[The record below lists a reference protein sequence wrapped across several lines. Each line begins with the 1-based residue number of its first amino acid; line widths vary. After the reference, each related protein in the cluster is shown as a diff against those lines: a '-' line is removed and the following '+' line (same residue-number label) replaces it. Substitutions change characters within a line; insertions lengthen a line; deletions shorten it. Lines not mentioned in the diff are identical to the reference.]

1 MIVSPAI
8 TIKPKKIS
16 YQTIF
21 FPKNK
26 GSINEAKKAPVERQ
40 AKVMETLATLMAL
53 KKVNQCK
60 AIINPAIKNLKIICL
75 GIFVGMRLYRMYA
88 NIKNTANNILN
99 QTNGKAS
106 SEINLP
112 RIAVNPQINTIK

>member
-1 MIVSPAI
+1 
-8 TIKPKKIS
+8 
-16 YQTIF
+16 
-21 FPKNK
+21 
-26 GSINEAKKAPVERQ
+26 
-40 AKVMETLATLMAL
+40 METLATLMAL

-112 RIAVNPQINTIK
+112 RMAVNPQINTIK